1 MSTIKL
7 GSKSYPYLA
16 VAKHYNVPYREVL
29 AFLDKGIKYCQAPWQ
44 IAVVKAE
51 AEEMERRRRVRRKI
65 S

>member
-1 MSTIKL
+1 MTEIKL

-16 VAKHYNVPYREVL
+16 VAKHYNMPYREVL
-29 AFLDKGIKYCQAPWQ
+29 AFLDNGIKYCQAPWQ

-51 AEEMERRRRVRRKI
+51 AEEMERRRRVRREI